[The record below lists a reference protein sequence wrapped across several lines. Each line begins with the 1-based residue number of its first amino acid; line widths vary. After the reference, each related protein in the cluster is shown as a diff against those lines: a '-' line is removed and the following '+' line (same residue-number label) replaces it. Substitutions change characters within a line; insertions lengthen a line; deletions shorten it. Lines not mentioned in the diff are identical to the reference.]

1 MSALRHE
8 RSFHI
13 HALRKLLEPALR
25 DIYEAPGAPRQIS
38 FRSDSDIP
46 EVQLDHE
53 FLDVPDL
60 IEYPVLDVG
69 VIGLSEPN
77 EVGRDT
83 ATERFKIGDDVSPA
97 IRPRGIAVKKQ
108 KRVARADIEVVEPRA
123 IQVDIVF
130 RIGERGRDWPLY
142 IPG

>member
-1 MSALRHE
+1 VDNQR
-8 RSFHI
+8 
-13 HALRKLLEPALR
+13 
-25 DIYEAPGAPRQIS
+25 
-38 FRSDSDIP
+38 DIP

-97 IRPRGIAVKKQ
+97 ILPRRIAVKKQ

-130 RIGERGRDWPLY
+130 GIGERGRDWPRY
-142 IPG
+142 IRG